1 MMLVV
6 MVDNAPILPWVGVDI
21 LPGNSNVGLGRVTC
35 AEQWNMN
42 QRAICPS

>member
-21 LPGNSNVGLGRVTC
+21 LATVMSGL
-35 AEQWNMN
+35 
-42 QRAICPS
+42 AI